1 MGIPGALVQ
10 LARDFQEAGV
20 RLYGVG
26 GMVRN
31 PRLGLPISD
40 MDITSALRPERVL
53 APVRRQGVWGGK
65 KGAGLWHGGDPSGGL
80 RL

>member
-40 MDITSALRPERVL
+40 MDITSACG
-53 APVRRQGVWGGK
+53 RRACWPCAKARDTGW
-65 KGAGLWHGGDPSGGL
+65 
-80 RL
+80 

>member
-40 MDITSALRPERVL
+40 MDLSLI
-53 APVRRQGVWGGK
+53 
-65 KGAGLWHGGDPSGGL
+65 HI
-80 RL
+80 